1 VRLGANC
8 AFVASLDG
16 DTIVFPAVL
25 PSPCDTM
32 CEGRATLAALAAARL
47 SDSVSEATRA
57 TGSDGKPLCA
67 G

>member
-1 VRLGANC
+1 VRLGEGC

-16 DTIVFPAVL
+16 DTIAFPAVL
-25 PSPCDTM
+25 PGACDTM

-47 SDSVSEATRA
+47 SDSVSEATRVE
-57 TGSDGKPLCA
+57 GSDGAPLCA